1 MPRIFSTIEALSNG
15 AIMNE
20 SRSSHKVWRDATEG
34 GITVD
39 TCFCVDTQ
47 LYETGVKRGGIWYI
61 LEEYD
66 TEQEAEANHKKWLA
80 EVTAK
85 PDMELWD
92 IYEADLRWC

>member
-1 MPRIFSTIEALSNG
+1 MARIFSSLEALNNG
-15 AIMNE
+15 ATINE
-20 SRSSHKVWRDATEG
+20 TRSSHKVWRDKTKR

-47 LYETGVKRGGIWYI
+47 LYETGVMRGGVWYI

-66 TEQEAEANHKKWLA
+66 TEVEAETKHKKWLA

-92 IYEADLRWC
+92 IHEADLRWS